1 MPTRV
6 ENGGY
11 GHDRWLAE
19 AVCNIIGA
27 TLLVLDVQ
35 MKLLQICGPLL
46 MAIFLQLPLCLY
58 ELQGSVVYVDDCLLP
73 PKFNASIVDK
83 LAQWNTF
90 LCHKWDTFK
99 LCRTMRHCDIP
110 LDAPFE

>member
-11 GHDRWLAE
+11 GHDWWSVE

-27 TLLVLDVQ
+27 TVLVLDVK

-46 MAIFLQLPLCLY
+46 MAIVLQLPLCLY
-58 ELQGSVVYVDDCLLP
+58 EMLGPMVCVD
-73 PKFNASIVDK
+73 
-83 LAQWNTF
+83 
-90 LCHKWDTFK
+90 
-99 LCRTMRHCDIP
+99 
-110 LDAPFE
+110 